1 MEAEFGAG
9 ALKVTPSHDIADFE
23 IGQRHEL
30 EFINVLN
37 LDATMNEHAG
47 AAYAGMDRYACREQ
61 VVRDLEA
68 QGRLEKIENHRHA
81 IGHCT
86 RCDIIVEPLVSRQW
100 WLEAKPLAEPAIEAV
115 RSGQIR
121 ILPEHFERIY
131 YNWMENIR
139 DWCISRQ
146 LWWGHRIPVWYCD
159 SCENRC
165 GAAGGRPHGRSGV
178 RVPRAAARC
187 GRTRTCSTPGLAP
200 RCGRIRRWAG
210 PTIRRTCAGSTP
222 PRSWRPATTS
232 SSSGW
237 RA

>member
-1 MEAEFGAG
+1 MDAEFGAG

-23 IGQRHEL
+23 IGQRHGL

-37 LDATMNEHAG
+37 LDATMSENAG
-47 AAYAGMDRYACREQ
+47 PAYAGMDRYACREA

-68 QGRLEKIENHRHA
+68 QGRLVKIEAHRHA

-86 RCDIIVEPLVSRQW
+86 RCDIVVEPLVSRQW
-100 WLEAKPLAEPAIEAV
+100 WLETEPLAKPAIEAV

-121 ILPEHFERIY
+121 ILPDHFTRIY

-159 SCENRC
+159 ACETVAVPPIDDPMRDPEACSC
-165 GAAGGRPHGRSGV
+165 V
-178 RVPRAAARC
+178 RGRAAPGPGRARYVV
-187 GRTRTCSTPGLAP
+187 
-200 RCGRIRRWAG
+200 
-210 PTIRRTCAGSTP
+210 
-222 PRSWRPATTS
+222 
-232 SSSGW
+232 
-237 RA
+237 